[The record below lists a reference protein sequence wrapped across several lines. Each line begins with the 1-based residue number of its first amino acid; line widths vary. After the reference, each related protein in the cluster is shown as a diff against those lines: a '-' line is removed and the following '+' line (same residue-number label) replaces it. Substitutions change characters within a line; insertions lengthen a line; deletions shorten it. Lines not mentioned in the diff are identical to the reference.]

1 LTSRRSIQL
10 AKRIEMW
17 QSWLTHLGLAHW
29 RIEGVGVDEESP
41 GMHSANASVQ
51 PSNDYASCWF
61 WFRGSFVD
69 EAYDSGDMSRL
80 DITIIHEWLHVS
92 FRDYYSAISL
102 AEDQLGKPLLEA
114 WQDGMD
120 HANEFLVE
128 ALARQLYDAYKAE
141 LVS

>member
-1 LTSRRSIQL
+1 MTDRRAIKL

-17 QSWLTHLGLAHW
+17 QTWLPHLAIGHW
-29 RIEGVGVDEESP
+29 RIETVELSEDSP

-51 PSNDYASCWF
+51 PSQDYASCWF
-61 WFRGSFVD
+61 WFRESFVD
-69 EAYDSGDMSRL
+69 EAYDSGDFNRL
-80 DITIIHEWLHVS
+80 DITIIHEWMHVA

-102 AEDQLGKPLLEA
+102 AEDQLGKPLGEA
-114 WQDGMD
+114 WEDAMS

-128 ALARQLYDAYKAE
+128 ALARQFYDAYKAE